1 MVVVPQLVIFTGIPA
16 SGKSTFYQERF
27 FTTHVRV
34 NLDMLKTRHREAL
47 LVGACIA
54 GRTSFVVDNTNLQ
67 PADRARYI
75 PVARAAGFSV
85 VGYVFQT
92 PIADALTRNAERTG
106 KQRVPDAAIRNAV
119 SRFEWPTLT
128 EGFDSLWLVR
138 LGDTGFVEEPL

>member
-16 SGKSTFYQERF
+16 SGKSTFYQKRF
-27 FTTHVRV
+27 FATHVRV
-34 NLDMLKTRHREAL
+34 NLDMLKTRHREAQ
-47 LVGACIA
+47 LVDACIE

-67 PADRARYI
+67 HADRARYI
-75 PVARAAGFSV
+75 PVARAAGLSV

-92 PIADALTRNAERTG
+92 PIVDALTRNAARTG

-119 SRFEWPTLT
+119 SRFELPTLA
-128 EGFDSLWLVR
+128 EGFDLLRLVR